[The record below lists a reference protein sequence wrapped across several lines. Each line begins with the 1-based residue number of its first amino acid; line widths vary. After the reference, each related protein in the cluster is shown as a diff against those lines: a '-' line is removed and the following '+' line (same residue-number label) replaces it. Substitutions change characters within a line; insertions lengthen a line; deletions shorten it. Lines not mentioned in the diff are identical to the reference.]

1 VVLLATLLAGCTGG
15 GHDFP
20 AQPSGAGDAAA
31 GAGDAALA
39 QVTQGQDL
47 GNGRPEVSY
56 DGLMVRRRVVI
67 AVHSAINA
75 EQQGVRAKPEPVAA
89 PRSMSLAATAPAVL
103 GPAVLRHVMPGL
115 VVALPASATRNGG
128 RALLV
133 RLLAELCNI
142 FPSLLF
148 LFVCLDCFCDSTLV
162 VW

>member
-1 VVLLATLLAGCTGG
+1 MGRRGLSASVVLLATLLAGCTGG

-67 AVHSAINA
+67 AVHSDINA
-75 EQQGVRAKPEPVAA
+75 ELQGVRAKLEAA
-89 PRSMSLAATAPAVL
+89 AAARSMILDATSPTVLEPAVL
-103 GPAVLRHVMPGL
+103 QHVMPEL
-115 VVALPASATRNGG
+115 IVALPAWAT
-128 RALLV
+128 
-133 RLLAELCNI
+133 
-142 FPSLLF
+142 
-148 LFVCLDCFCDSTLV
+148 LDDA
-162 VW
+162 